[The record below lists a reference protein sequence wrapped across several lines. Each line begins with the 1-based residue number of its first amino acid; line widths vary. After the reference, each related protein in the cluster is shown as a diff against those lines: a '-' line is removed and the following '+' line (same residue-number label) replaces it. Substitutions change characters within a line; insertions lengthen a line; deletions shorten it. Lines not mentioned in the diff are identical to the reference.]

1 MVNNL
6 TDKKTNPMRE
16 LMIEKLTL
24 NVGVGEAGDKL
35 EKAKILLGR
44 ISGTKV
50 VATAS
55 KKRIPTWGLRLGLPI
70 GVKTTLR
77 GVKATELL
85 KRILE
90 AADNKLGQNQF
101 DEEGNLSF
109 GLKEYI
115 HIPGVRYDPSLGII
129 GLDICVTLKRKGGDR
144 TKRKAYK
151 SSRIG
156 KRHRITKKEAIDFFR
171 NNFNITF
178 GEKKR

>member
-1 MVNNL
+1 
-6 TDKKTNPMRE
+6 
-16 LMIEKLTL
+16 MIEKMTL

-35 EKAKILLGR
+35 EKAKVLLER

-50 VATAS
+50 VTTAS

-77 GVKATELL
+77 GQKAADLL

-90 AADNKLGQNQF
+90 AADNKVGKNQF
-101 DEEGNLSF
+101 DDEGNLSF

-129 GLDICVTLKRKGGDR
+129 GLDICVTLKRKGGFR

-151 SSRIG
+151 PGKIG
-156 KRHRITKKEAIDFFR
+156 KKHRITKEEAIEFFK
-171 NNFNITF
+171 NNFNIIF